1 MWLVDELAD
10 PAAATLPAGTA
21 TAGFEW
27 VGIGVVLLGV
37 QVMMVM
43 GVVGVIASTSEA
55 AIFRA
60 GFPVVVCG
68 RPWEHH
74 HAWRTSCRGRW
85 TANLE
90 R

>member
-1 MWLVDELAD
+1 MVDELAD
-10 PAAATLPAGTA
+10 PAAATLPSGTS

-43 GVVGVIASTSEA
+43 GVVRMIASTTEA

>member
-21 TAGFEW
+21 AAGFEW

-43 GVVGVIASTSEA
+43 GVVGVIASTTEA

-60 GFPVVVCG
+60 RFAVVVRC
-68 RPWEHH
+68 RPREHH

-85 TANLE
+85 TSDLE